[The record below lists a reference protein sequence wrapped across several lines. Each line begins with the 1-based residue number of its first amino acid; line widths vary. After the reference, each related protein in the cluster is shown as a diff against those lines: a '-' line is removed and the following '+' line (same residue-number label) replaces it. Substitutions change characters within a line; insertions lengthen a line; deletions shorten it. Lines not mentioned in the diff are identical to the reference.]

1 MRFSGR
7 LRVSAIIAAVA
18 FTGVGSVALAQTD
31 VSGPTVALD
40 RYELTPGELVSLTI
54 DGFQTDFVTMTFCGN
69 DGRRGSVDCNM
80 QASLARE
87 INPDGAP
94 TLSDIRVA
102 APPAPC
108 PCIIRVSSQDNQ
120 EIAVASVTIV
130 GHPVGPVVQAPTSS
144 QPLTVA
150 IAAEAARQGF
160 RDELRSSLGGAT
172 TWEVTVQVKNQGT
185 FTIDNVGVSSTV
197 TRLRYDDV
205 RTIDIPSA
213 GQLEAGET
221 WEQVIQVDMPALTF
235 GEVEWA
241 ATASGAGPS
250 VSATDSTSSRP
261 FLLIVLAIVLIVDL
275 LVLTVRLIARVR
287 RRRAFEGPKDNP
299 FLDDPDN
306 SGTGGSSISGAEWST
321 PDWSAPEPERSRQLV
336 S

>member
-18 FTGVGSVALAQTD
+18 FTGVGSAALAQTD

-87 INPDGAP
+87 INPDGTP
-94 TLSDIRVA
+94 TLSDMRVA

-130 GHPVGPVVQAPTSS
+130 GHPVGPVIEAPTSS

-150 IAAEAARQGF
+150 IAAEAAPQGF

-172 TWEVTVQVKNQGT
+172 TYDVTVQVKNQGT

-221 WEQVIQVDMPALTF
+221 WEQVIQVEMPALTF
-235 GEVEWA
+235 GEVEWR

-261 FLLIVLAIVLIVDL
+261 LLLIVLAVILVVDV
-275 LVLTVRLIARVR
+275 LVLTWRFISRLR
-287 RRRAFEGPKDNP
+287 RRRAEVDPQDHP
-299 FLDDPDN
+299 FLDDPDS
-306 SGTGGSSISGAEWST
+306 SGTGGSTVSVAEWLS
-321 PDWSAPEPERSRQLV
+321 PDWSAPETEHTRQLV